1 MIDFSHSIINR
12 GPKLKE
18 TKVCTNTAE
27 KKLLSVLLYP
37 SELFLIFRQF
47 VEKVLP
53 SH

>member
-18 TKVCTNTAE
+18 TKVCTNTG
-27 KKLLSVLLYP
+27 KKAIVSSVVAIRALPDL
-37 SELFLIFRQF
+37 Q
-47 VEKVLP
+47 KVCREGAS